1 MSNEIRFTVLG
12 NPIPKAR
19 ARVTIR
25 AGQKA
30 HAFTPTRTRDWEAR
44 VKDAARPAM
53 IGHRLFTGPVAVELW
68 LWRGDR
74 RRCDGDNLEKALTDA
89 CKGIVW
95 EDDDQI
101 VDMHRYKRL
110 DLENPRA
117 LVRVW
122 PLNMEELEW

>member
-1 MSNEIRFTVLG
+1 MSDEIRFTVLG

-19 ARVTIR
+19 ARVTIK

-53 IGHRLFTGPVAVELW
+53 VGHRLFTGPVAVELW

-74 RRCDGDNLEKALTDA
+74 RRCDGDNLEKALTP
-89 CKGIVW
+89 KRRLLIIVRPKHVF
-95 EDDDQI
+95 DDLINSFYLI
-101 VDMHRYKRL
+101 VCL
-110 DLENPRA
+110 G
-117 LVRVW
+117 VIS
-122 PLNMEELEW
+122 